1 VKQLLLGVMPLMA
14 ALLAGCDSGAKQAE
28 AIVYPEMQSRAF
40 ENYRQQCGVCHVPPR
55 TTAHTAA
62 EWPSV
67 IARMQQHRVERRIAP
82 MMAGDM
88 TAVRDY
94 LVRHAAPEQNR

>member
-1 VKQLLLGVMPLMA
+1 MKRSLWLIALLP
-14 ALLAGCDSGAKQAE
+14 ALLAGCDSSAKQPQV
-28 AIVYPEMQSRAF
+28 ITYPEMQSQAF
-40 ENYRQQCGVCHVPPR
+40 ETYRQQCGVCHVPPR

-82 MMAGDM
+82 MIAGNM

-94 LVRHAAPEQNR
+94 LVRNGAPEQVK